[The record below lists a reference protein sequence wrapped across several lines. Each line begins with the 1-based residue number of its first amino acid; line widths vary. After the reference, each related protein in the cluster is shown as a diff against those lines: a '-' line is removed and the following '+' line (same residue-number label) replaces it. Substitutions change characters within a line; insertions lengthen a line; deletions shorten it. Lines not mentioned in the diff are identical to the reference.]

1 MLNQTI
7 VHVAKPENFM
17 LQIQWV
23 VQRKNSASG
32 FVAIDSVEFK
42 FFEECKFTPEQAKPI
57 PTTIPPT
64 TTKAPTTAP
73 PTTTIEPTE
82 PPDCKLWTYENS
94 LLIKIYSQY
103 I

>member
-1 MLNQTI
+1 MT
-7 VHVAKPENFM
+7 AKWLIIMYLF
-17 LQIQWV
+17 QIQWV

-32 FVAIDSVEFK
+32 FVALDYVEFRL
-42 FFEECKFTPEQAKPI
+42 FEGCNFKPDQAKPI

-82 PPDCKLWTYENS
+82 PPDCEN
-94 LLIKIYSQY
+94 LIYDLYKYAIFSG
-103 I
+103 IKTHIKE